1 VESDMEPRDIQQ
13 SIAARAIE
21 KAERLESKMTMIHAL
36 SGEMY
41 ERDAQI

>member
-1 VESDMEPRDIQQ
+1 MEPRDIQQ

-21 KAERLESKMTMIHAL
+21 KAERLESRMTMIRAL
-36 SGEMY
+36 SGDMY